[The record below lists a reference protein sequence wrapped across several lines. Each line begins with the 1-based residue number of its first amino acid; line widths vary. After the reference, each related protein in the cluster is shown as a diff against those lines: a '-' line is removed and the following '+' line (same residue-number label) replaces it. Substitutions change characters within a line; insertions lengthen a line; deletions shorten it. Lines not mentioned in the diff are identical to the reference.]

1 MNLEMFGMWVLVG
14 LIAGGLAGFMM
25 KGGGYGLI
33 TDLSLGLGGSFIGSW
48 IFQALGIAPGAGW
61 FTMAVVAFVGAAS
74 AMVAQR
80 KVWPALA

>member
-1 MNLEMFGMWVLVG
+1 MTLEVFGIWVLVG
-14 LIAGGLAGFMM
+14 LIAGWLTGFMI

-33 TDLSLGLGGSFIGSW
+33 TDISLGLGGSFIGSW

-61 FTMAVVAFVGAAS
+61 FTMVVVAFIGAAIVM
-74 AMVAQR
+74 AAQR

>member
-1 MNLEMFGMWVLVG
+1 MTLEVFTTSVLVG

-33 TDLSLGLGGSFIGSW
+33 TDISLGLGGSIIGSW
-48 IFQALGIAPGAGW
+48 IFQTLGISPGAAW
-61 FTMAVVAFVGAAS
+61 STMVVVASVGAAIVV
-74 AMVAQR
+74 VAQR